1 MYSSKILSDLRFIEM
16 LKDIKS
22 KNPGVGKFVRLLQ
35 LDGED
40 LSQGN
45 LKNYQR

>member
-1 MYSSKILSDLRFIEM
+1 M

-22 KNPGVGKFVRLLQ
+22 KNPEIRKFVRLLQ
-35 LDGED
+35 LDAED

-45 LKNYQR
+45 V